1 MISKGCGVSFQGKE
15 NILKLPC
22 NGCIILWI
30 YKKNYWIVHV
40 KWANCIL
47 WELYD
52 NKAKKLWKDYPVLKK
67 SSVQLKK

>member
-15 NILKLPC
+15 NILKLTC

-30 YKKNYWIVHV
+30 YKKTIELYMLSGWIV
-40 KWANCIL
+40 L

-52 NKAKKLWKDYPVLKK
+52 NKAKKL
-67 SSVQLKK
+67 